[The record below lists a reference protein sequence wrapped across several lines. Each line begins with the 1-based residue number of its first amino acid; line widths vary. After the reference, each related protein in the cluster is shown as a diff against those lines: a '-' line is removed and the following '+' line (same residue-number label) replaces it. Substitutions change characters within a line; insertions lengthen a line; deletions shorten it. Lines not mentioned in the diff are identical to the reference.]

1 MKNAQILVMAVVASF
16 LLSAVPFAAAQEVED
31 ATLAQK
37 YRTAKEDYLK
47 AKDDYLKARQTFV
60 KARTAYKDER
70 GTVKLKLAVE
80 AGKKFLEGGRKHVAR
95 YLNALSNKVEASKV
109 LEESEKTAVLAEL
122 DGYVKYFEE
131 QQAKIEAAATKD
143 EVQTI
148 SKEVKAKWEEVKP
161 ATKVIVGKLLNARIQ
176 YTINTAKEIAAT
188 AQTKIDALKADGKD
202 TTKLEALL
210 AEFNTLVATAQEKHD
225 TAKTAYADVNNLKEA
240 DKLLREA
247 HVAIKQGNGKLKE
260 LAGQIRALQ
269 GGTSDES
276 KAKEEPKTE
285 DTAETTP
292 AGSEAGATQ

>member
-1 MKNAQILVMAVVASF
+1 MKNEQMLVVAVVASF
-16 LLSAVPFAAAQEVED
+16 LLAAVPFAAAQDTSED
-31 ATLAQK
+31 TTLAQK
-37 YRTAKEDYLK
+37 YQTAKQDYIK
-47 AKDDYLKARQTFV
+47 AKDDYQTARAAWV

-70 GTVKLKLAVE
+70 GPVKLKLAVE
-80 AGKKFLEGGRKHVAR
+80 AGKKFLKGADKHVTR
-95 YLNALSNKVEASKV
+95 YLTAVRNKVEASKV
-109 LEESEKTAVLAEL
+109 LDEAEKTAILAEL
-122 DGYVKYFEE
+122 DGYVKYFED
-131 QQAKIEAAATKD
+131 QQAKIEAATTKD

-176 YTINTAKEIAAT
+176 YTINAAMEIAAT
-188 AQTKIDALKADGKD
+188 AQTKIDALKAEGKD

-225 TAKTAYADVNNLKEA
+225 AAVRTDVNNLKEA

-247 HVAIKQGNGKLKE
+247 HVAIKQANGKLKE

-269 GGTSDES
+269 GGESDKDET
-276 KAKEEPKTE
+276 KTEEPKE
-285 DTAETTP
+285 TATP